1 MIHRPPSRYPT
12 STLVLWTTPFSLY
25 WCSRVLATLALHMQT
40 VSIGWQLYALT
51 GSPLDLGLIGLAQ
64 FLPTVALTL
73 VVGHVADRW
82 DRRLIVVA
90 CHGVQIAATIALG
103 SARAWL
109 GRDAILALV
118 ALIGAARAFENPA
131 RAALVPGL
139 VPAALIPRAIASV
152 TSAVQMA
159 RIAGPALGGALYA
172 LGAATV
178 YGIVAALYLVAAV
191 VMAGVRVRAPAR
203 APASLTADTLFWGIA
218 FIASRRLL
226 VGLLSL
232 DLFAVLLG
240 GATALLPVYA
250 RDILGVGPW
259 GLGLLRAA
267 PAVGALVISL
277 ALARRPIGRHAGPT
291 LFGAVLIFGAATV
304 LFGVSTSVPLSL
316 GALGVLGAA
325 DLLSVVIRHSL
336 VQIRTPDGMRGRVSA
351 VHSLFTGTS
360 NQLGEFESGA
370 LAALLGVVPAVVIGG
385 VATIAVAALWM
396 LRFPE
401 LRRFHLADG

>member
-1 MIHRPPSRYPT
+1 YPT

-82 DRRLIVVA
+82 DRRLLVVA
-90 CHGVQIAATIALG
+90 SPGVQIAATIALG

-178 YGIVAALYLVAAV
+178 YGIVAALSLVAAV

-277 ALARRPIGRHAGPT
+277 GLARRPSGPHAGPT

-304 LFGVSTSVPLSL
+304 LFGLSTSVPLSL

-360 NQLGEFESGA
+360 N
-370 LAALLGVVPAVVIGG
+370 
-385 VATIAVAALWM
+385 
-396 LRFPE
+396 
-401 LRRFHLADG
+401 